1 MTTGVDAAAH
11 THAARVR
18 AHRAPRVDERAAR
31 EVVAHG
37 GDEQRRCAVGAD
49 ETRDALGDVAAD
61 ASGILAHDAGG

>member
-1 MTTGVDAAAH
+1 MQAITSLFTVKPVTRRPKVAKRGSLQ
-11 THAARVR
+11 
-18 AHRAPRVDERAAR
+18 
-31 EVVAHG
+31 VVAHG